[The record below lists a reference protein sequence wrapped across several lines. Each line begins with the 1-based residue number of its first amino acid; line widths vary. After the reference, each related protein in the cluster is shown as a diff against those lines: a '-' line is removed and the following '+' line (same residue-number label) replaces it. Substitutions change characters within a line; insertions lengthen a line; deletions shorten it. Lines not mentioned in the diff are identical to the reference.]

1 MCKLRIIALLL
12 ALGVFGIS
20 ACAQKT
26 CPTYTKDN
34 MQKLELNEQDA

>member
-1 MCKLRIIALLL
+1 MRKLRIIALLL

-26 CPTYTKDN
+26 CPTYTKDSI
-34 MQKLELNEQDA
+34 QKQEVNEQDV

>member
-1 MCKLRIIALLL
+1 MRKIRIIALLL
-12 ALGVFGIS
+12 AFGVFGIS

-34 MQKLELNEQDA
+34 IQKQELNNQDV